1 MEPSSR
7 RIHGMLTQIDP
18 CSGFIKSVRTETIA
32 LIHGYFFLLGIAAF
46 KALRSPGHFHSGSEY
61 ALLHLFLKKSQRK
74 RIRGLTP
81 QFDQRPH
88 SQSKGTSHIDIRR
101 SFKRNSK
108 VAAMLAVLCSMS
120 ILRTSSSRFL

>member
-1 MEPSSR
+1 MFK
-7 RIHGMLTQIDP
+7 L
-18 CSGFIKSVRTETIA
+18 RTTA
-32 LIHGYFFLLGIAAF
+32 T
-46 KALRSPGHFHSGSEY
+46 
-61 ALLHLFLKKSQRK
+61 QRK

-88 SQSKGTSHIDIRR
+88 SPSKGTSHIDIRR
-101 SFKRNSK
+101 RFKRNSK

>member
-1 MEPSSR
+1 MALAPLNLNQTHLHSR
-7 RIHGMLTQIDP
+7 KIQ
-18 CSGFIKSVRTETIA
+18 A
-32 LIHGYFFLLGIAAF
+32 
-46 KALRSPGHFHSGSEY
+46 
-61 ALLHLFLKKSQRK
+61 QRK

-88 SQSKGTSHIDIRR
+88 SPSKGTSHIDIRR
-101 SFKRNSK
+101 RFKRNSK